1 MILIGQYD
9 SPFVRR
15 VGIALTLYELPFEHW
30 PWSTFGDADRLIA
43 YNPLLRVPVLVTD
56 DGDTLL
62 DSHSIIDHVDGLAS
76 PEARLLP
83 VNELERRR
91 AMKSVSLATGISD
104 KAVSLFYENVLHDHP
119 STQWIERCKRQ
130 IAAALSA
137 LELEGSRRTT
147 AFWNGEHIGHAD
159 IATGAMLDHL
169 IAAHP
174 DLIDL
179 DDYPVL
185 QRHGETLRAMP
196 VFQSIYQP
204 FIPPA

>member
-15 VGIALTLYELPFEHW
+15 VGIALMLYDLPFEHW
-30 PWSTFGDADRLIA
+30 PWSTFGDADRLQA
-43 YNPLLRVPVLVTD
+43 YSPLLRVPVLVAD
-56 DGDTLL
+56 DGDILL
-62 DSHSIIDHVDGLAS
+62 DSHSIIDHVDGLVPS
-76 PEARLLP
+76 GSTMLP
-83 VNELERRR
+83 TDEPARRR

-130 IAAALSA
+130 IEAALA
-137 LELEGSRRTT
+137 TLELEGSRRAT
-147 AFWNGEHIGHAD
+147 AFWSGERIGHAD
-159 IATGAMLDHL
+159 IAIGAMLDHL

-174 DLIDL
+174 DFVDL
-179 DDYPVL
+179 EQYPAL
-185 QRHGETLRAMP
+185 REHADLLRAMP